1 MELINMGAYKMSNK
15 RNTKNTRKI
24 VEIIIGILFIILAII
39 NWDEY
44 SKEDVLANGKLNTIT
59 AEETENI
66 ELTGENQIQIH
77 FFDVGQADSIL
88 LISNNETMLIDAGTN
103 DAGMTVVQNIKN
115 LGIEKIDYLVGTHPH
130 EDHIGGLDDVIN
142 NFEIGTI
149 YMPKIQTNT
158 KTFEDVLDAAS
169 NKNLKITAPQVENK
183 FNVGNIECE
192 IMLCD
197 VTLAKEDNL
206 NLSSIV
212 IRAVFKEQSYL
223 FMGDAETENE
233 QSRSWPQTNVLKVG
247 HHGSNTSSS
256 QNFLNQVLPQIAIIQ
271 VGKDNS
277 YGHPKQTTLNKLSKL
292 GTLVYRT
299 DEKKNILIES
309 NGINNKVSFY

>member
-1 MELINMGAYKMSNK
+1 MSNK
-15 RNTKNTRKI
+15 RNTKNAKKI
-24 VEIIIGILFIILAII
+24 VEIIIGMLFIILAII
-39 NWDEY
+39 NWNEY
-44 SKEDVLANGKLNTIT
+44 NKEDVLANGKLNTIT

-103 DAGMTVVQNIKN
+103 DAGMAVVQNIKN

-130 EDHIGGLDDVIN
+130 EDHIGGLDDVIS

-149 YMPKIQTNT
+149 YMPRIQTNT

-169 NKNLKITAPQVENK
+169 NKNLKITAPQVGDK
-183 FNVGNIECE
+183 FNIGNIECE

-197 VTLAKEDNL
+197 VELAQKENNL

-212 IRAVFKEQSYL
+212 IRTVFEEQSYL

-233 QSRSWPQTNVLKVG
+233 QSRTWTQTNVLKVG
-247 HHGSNTSSS
+247 HHGSDTSSS

-271 VGKDNS
+271 VGKNNS

-292 GTLVYRT
+292 GTLIYRT

-309 NGINNKVSFY
+309 DGINNKVSFY

>member
-1 MELINMGAYKMSNK
+1 MSNK
-15 RNTKNTRKI
+15 RNTKNGRKI
-24 VEIIIGILFIILAII
+24 IEIIIGILFIILAII
-39 NWDEY
+39 NWNEY
-44 SKEDVLANGKLNTIT
+44 SKEDVLASGKLNTIT

-103 DAGMTVVQNIKN
+103 DAGMTVVKNIKN
-115 LGIEKIDYLVGTHPH
+115 LGIKKIDYLVGTHPH

-158 KTFEDVLDAAS
+158 KTFEDVLDAVS
-169 NKNLKITAPQVENK
+169 NKNLKITAPQVGNK

-197 VTLAKEDNL
+197 ESLAEKEDNL

-212 IRAVFKEQSYL
+212 IRAVFEKQSYL

-233 QSRSWPQTNVLKVG
+233 RTRTWPQTNVLKVG
-247 HHGSNTSSS
+247 HHGSDTSSS
-256 QNFLNQVLPQIAIIQ
+256 QSFLNQVLPQMAIIQ

-292 GTLVYRT
+292 ETLVYRT
-299 DEKKNILIES
+299 DEKKNILIKS
-309 NGINNKVSFY
+309 DGINNKVSFY